1 MAHTDSCRTAVSLAP
16 WHGLA
21 RAQPRAPSHTDT
33 STCAQKARARLE
45 RLKAQRPDLAIYAI
59 APRHIFGLHKARDTG
74 AAGSA
79 ADMPFKEI
87 LGFQNRG
94 IAVSLCKHVG

>member
-16 WHGLA
+16 SYGT

-74 AAGSA
+74 GGSA

-94 IAVSLCKHVG
+94 IAVSLCKHVD

>member
-1 MAHTDSCRTAVSLAP
+1 M
-16 WHGLA
+16 
-21 RAQPRAPSHTDT
+21 
-33 STCAQKARARLE
+33 
-45 RLKAQRPDLAIYAI
+45 QRPDLAIYAI
-59 APRHIFGLHKARDTG
+59 APRHIFGLHQARDTG
-74 AAGSA
+74 AGGSA